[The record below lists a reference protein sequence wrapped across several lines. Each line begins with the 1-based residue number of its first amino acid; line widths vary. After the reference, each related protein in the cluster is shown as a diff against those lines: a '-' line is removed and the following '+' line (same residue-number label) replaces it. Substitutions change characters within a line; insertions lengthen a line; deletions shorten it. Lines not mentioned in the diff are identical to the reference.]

1 MPSFARWNGEAMFY
15 SRWQILAV
23 GLACLVGV
31 LLALPNV
38 VGQRAL
44 NFLPFERQIHLG
56 LDLKGGSY
64 LLLQVDTQAAER
76 ERLENVV
83 DGVRRAFLSA
93 HVLYVDLRI
102 EGGAVRVKLRDP
114 ARQDDARQAL
124 QPILGPP
131 SAPEYQLSAGEG
143 GELALTPTEMV
154 ARDRA
159 NDAVTRSI
167 EIVRRRIDETGVN
180 EPEISR
186 QGSDRIA
193 VQLPGLQDPDRLKR
207 LLGTTAKLT
216 FHLLSQE
223 TPAPGGVA
231 PPGTEYLPG
240 ADEGGHTGGRYLV
253 QRFVDVDGSHLT
265 DAQAG
270 TNGQT
275 GEWIVNFTF
284 DAVGSREFGAVTQK
298 NVGRPLAIVL
308 DNRVISAP
316 VIREPIMG
324 GKGQISGRFSAQS
337 ANDLAILLR
346 GGALPAPLKVIEER
360 TVGPNLGAD
369 AIRTGIYACAIG
381 GALVV
386 AFMIFFYRLFGVFA
400 SFGLVINLCLLIGL
414 LSLLQASL
422 TLPGI
427 VGILLTVGMSV
438 DANVLINERIREE
451 ARKGRGPVS
460 AIQTGFARAM
470 ATIVDANLTTLVKM
484 MILFMLGSGPVRGFA
499 VTISLGILTSMFT
512 AIVLVRMIIAL
523 WLRRARPKVL
533 LA

>member
-1 MPSFARWNGEAMFY
+1 MFY
-15 SRWQILAV
+15 SRWQIIAI

-38 VGQRAL
+38 VGQNAL
-44 NFLPFERQIHLG
+44 RFLPFERQVHLG

-64 LLLQVDTQAAER
+64 LLLQVDTEAAER

-83 DGVRRAFLSA
+83 DGVRRALRTA
-93 HVLYVDLRI
+93 NILYVDLRI
-102 EGGAVRVKLRDP
+102 DHGAVRVKVRDP
-114 ARQDDARQAL
+114 ARIDDARQGL
-124 QPILGPP
+124 QPIVGPAG
-131 SAPEYQLSAGEG
+131 APEYQLSAGAG
-143 GELALTPTEMV
+143 GELVLTPTEAV
-154 ARDRA
+154 ARERA

-180 EPEISR
+180 EPEIAR
-186 QGSDRIA
+186 QGTDRIA
-193 VQLPGLQDPDRLKR
+193 VQLPGVQDPDRLKR
-207 LLGTTAKLT
+207 LLGTTAKLS

-223 TPAPGGVA
+223 TVAPGAPA
-231 PPGTEYLPG
+231 PPGTEYLQG
-240 ADEGGHTGGRYLV
+240 TADAGRAGGRYLV
-253 QRFVDVDGSHLT
+253 QRLVDVDGSHLT

-270 TNGQT
+270 TNSQT

-284 DAVGSREFGAVTQK
+284 DSVGAREFGAVTQK
-298 NVGRPLAIVL
+298 NVGRPFAIVL

-316 VIREPIMG
+316 VIREPILG
-324 GKGQISGRFSAQS
+324 GRGQISGHFSAAS

-346 GGALPAPLKVIEER
+346 GGALPAPLKIIEER

-381 GALVV
+381 GAFVV
-386 AFMIFFYRLFGVFA
+386 AFMIFFYHLFGVFA
-400 SFGLVINLCLLIGL
+400 AFGLVINLCMLMGL

-460 AIQTGFARAM
+460 AIQTGFSKAM
-470 ATIVDANLTTLVKM
+470 STIIDANLTTLVKM
-484 MILFMLGSGPVRGFA
+484 VILFMLGSGPVRGFA

-512 AIVLVRMIIAL
+512 AIVLVRLLIAL
-523 WLRRARPKVL
+523 WLRRARPKAL